1 VDTNT
6 VLAIIF
12 AAFTLALL
20 LGGQLRRQSRAAWW
34 FGAICT
40 ASAAAA
46 AHYDSFWT
54 MFSFGLI
61 GTWAFI
67 GGLKVLDTNW
77 RMRFGLVVA
86 VSALGLI
93 SIWPSLETMTDG
105 RVPCPPYIR
114 DHVKFRLV
122 AGLDLRGGLRLVYT
136 VDVDEALKDRR
147 DRLYEDMQVALAK
160 IFELHSGDERPGEDV
175 YAKLREKVTLEKP
188 AGDSRTL
195 KLTLKNPADDAK
207 IDAPF
212 LQQFT
217 NELSFSQGAGQQGWT
232 FRLRNNIE
240 SQIRESA
247 VAQAKEIVLRR
258 VDELGLREA
267 AVSTR
272 DEDIIIEVPGQDESG
287 FKEIRDIIGQTAR
300 LEFKLLDDETDFFAS
315 FRTSADKTSLPEG
328 VGFAQE
334 TTTVGQDPDGDV
346 KRKTITYAFMRK
358 KPDETSKQ
366 ALERF
371 KEWAA
376 TLTLPP
382 DRELGYELEH
392 ETDPVTLKS
401 TETGWR
407 TFLLKS
413 RAEITGDMIR
423 DARAQP
429 DTSQNS
435 LGGWY
440 VGIRFTDAGG
450 TIFER
455 ITGANIKRRFAI
467 ILDGRIESAPVIQT
481 RIAGGNASITLGSSD
496 PESQLRDAR
505 KLELVLRSGALP
517 APITPSNEQHIGPS
531 LGADSIQLGVRGALV
546 GVISVLAF
554 MVMYYRQSGIF
565 ANIAVTFNIVL
576 LLAILAS
583 FGASMTLPGIAGL
596 ALTVG
601 MSVDA
606 NVLINERIREELRA
620 GRSPRASV
628 DMGYGKAFSAIVD
641 GHLTTLTSGI
651 VLAQFGTGPIKGFAV
666 TLIVGVACSL
676 FTGVTMTR
684 VMFDVWV
691 RGLHRN
697 ARLDL
702 G

>member
-1 VDTNT
+1 METNT
-6 VLAIIF
+6 ILVFVF
-12 AAFTLALL
+12 AAITLALL
-20 LGGQLRRQSRAAWW
+20 VGGQLRRSSRVPFWLA
-34 FGAICT
+34 AICT

-54 MFSFGLI
+54 MFCFGTI
-61 GTWAFI
+61 GAWAFI
-67 GGLKVLDTNW
+67 AGLKLLDTSW
-77 RMRFGLVVA
+77 RMRAGLVFA
-86 VSALGLI
+86 VSALGLV
-93 SIWPSLETMTDG
+93 SIWPSVSSMTG
-105 RVPCPPYIR
+105 GLVPCPQYIAER
-114 DHVKFRLV
+114 VTFRLV

-147 DRLYEDMQVALAK
+147 DRHYDDMQIALAK
-160 IFELHSGDERPGEDV
+160 IFELHSGDERPSEEV
-175 YAKLREKVTLEKP
+175 YVKLRERVTMEKP
-188 AGDSRTL
+188 PGDARSVR
-195 KLTLKNPADDAK
+195 LTIKDPADAAK
-207 IDAPF
+207 VDAPF
-212 LQQFT
+212 LQQFAA
-217 NELSFSQGAGQQGWT
+217 EMAYSASDQQGYV
-232 FRLRNNIE
+232 FRLRNTVE
-240 SQIRESA
+240 SQIRENA

-272 DEDIIIEVPGQDESG
+272 DEDIIVEVPGQDEAG

-300 LEFKLLDDETDFFAS
+300 LEFKLLDDDTDFFAS
-315 FRTSADKTSLPEG
+315 FRGSAERTSLPEG
-328 VGFAQE
+328 VGFQQE
-334 TTTVGQDPDGDV
+334 TASVGQDPEGEL
-346 KRKTITYAFMRK
+346 KRKVNTFAEMRK
-358 KPDETSKQ
+358 KPEETSKQ
-366 ALERF
+366 ALDRF

-382 DRELGYELEH
+382 DRELGFEMAYDQ
-392 ETDPVTLKS
+392 DPVTGKS
-401 TETGWR
+401 SEVGWR
-407 TFLLKS
+407 TYLLKS

-423 DARAQP
+423 DAQAQP
-429 DTSQNS
+429 DSSQNS

-440 VGIRFTDAGG
+440 VAIRFTDAGG
-450 TIFER
+450 AIFER

-467 ILDGRIESAPVIQT
+467 ILDGRIESAPVIQS
-481 RIAGGNASITLGSSD
+481 RIAGGNASITLGAGD
-496 PESQLRDAR
+496 AESQLRDAR

-531 LGADSIQLGVRGALV
+531 LGADSIQLGVRGAMV
-546 GVISVLAF
+546 GVILVLAF
-554 MVMYYRQSGIF
+554 MVTYYRQSGIF

-606 NVLINERIREELRA
+606 NVLINERIRDELRG

-628 DMGYGKAFSAIVD
+628 DLGYSKAFSAIVD

-691 RGLHRN
+691 RGLRRN
-697 ARLDL
+697 AKLDL